1 MLLAAC
7 VGRLDAQVRYEFS
20 ELHMG
25 VEVRIAL
32 YAPDEARARAA
43 ARRALDRVAGLEDI
57 MSDYRPKSEMRRLTQ
72 TPDEW
77 VRVSDDLFRVLSRAV
92 DVASATDG
100 AFDPTIGPLVLLWRE
115 ARRLHRLPD
124 RAERDAARALVDW
137 RRITLDTAGRR
148 VRILGAGVRLDLGG
162 IAKGDAVQ
170 QAVFTLRSAGIA
182 SALVEAG
189 GDIAVGDAPPG
200 QPGWRIDVRG
210 GDSLVRARAS
220 AISNAVVSTSGPG
233 FQFLEIGGVRY
244 SHVVDPRTGIG
255 LTSAAHAT
263 VIAFDGALA
272 DALSTALTVM
282 GEADVRRLMQRYP
295 GVIASV
301 VSGRQTP

>member
-1 MLLAAC
+1 
-7 VGRLDAQVRYEFS
+7 
-20 ELHMG
+20 
-25 VEVRIAL
+25 
-32 YAPDEARARAA
+32 
-43 ARRALDRVAGLEDI
+43 

-124 RAERDAARALVDW
+124 RADRDAARALVDW

-170 QAVFTLRSAGIA
+170 QAVFALRSAGIA

-233 FQFLEIGGVRY
+233 FQFLAIGGQRY

-255 LTSAAHAT
+255 LTSAAQAT

-282 GEADVRRLMQRYP
+282 GEADVRRLMLRYP

-301 VSGRQTP
+301 ASGRQTP

>member
-1 MLLAAC
+1 
-7 VGRLDAQVRYEFS
+7 
-20 ELHMG
+20 MG

-32 YAPDEARARAA
+32 YAPDDARARAA
-43 ARRALDRVAGLEDI
+43 ARVAFDRVAGLENI
-57 MSDYRPKSEMRRLTQ
+57 MSDYRPKSEIRRLTE

-77 VRVSDDLFRVLSRAV
+77 VPVSDDLFRVLSRAV

-100 AFDPTIGPLVLLWRE
+100 AFDPTIGPLVVLWRE
-115 ARRLHRLPD
+115 ARRLHRLPAD
-124 RAERDAARALVDW
+124 SALDAARTLVDW
-137 RRITLDTAGRR
+137 RRITLDTAGQR
-148 VRILGAGVRLDLGG
+148 VRIHGAGVRLDLGG

-170 QAVFTLRSAGIA
+170 QAVFALRSAGIA

-200 QPGWRIDVRG
+200 QPGWRIDVPG

-233 FQFLEIGGVRY
+233 FQFLELGGVRY

-255 LTSAAHAT
+255 LTSAAQAT
-263 VIAFDGALA
+263 VIASDGALA
-272 DALSTALTVM
+272 DALSTALTAL
-282 GEADVRRLMQRYP
+282 GAGGAKLLMHRYP
-295 GVIASV
+295 GVIACV
-301 VSGRQTP
+301 VPLRHPLRQ

>member
-7 VGRLDAQVRYEFS
+7 VGRLDAQVRYEYS

-43 ARRALDRVAGLEDI
+43 ARSALDRVAGLEDI

-77 VRVSDDLFRVLSRAV
+77 VPVSNDLFRVLSRAV

-124 RAERDAARALVDW
+124 RSARDSARALVDW
-137 RRITLDTAGRR
+137 RRIALDTAGRR
-148 VRILGAGVRLDLGG
+148 ARIHGAGVRLDLGG

-170 QAVFTLRSAGIA
+170 QAVFVLRTAGIP

-189 GDIAVGDAPPG
+189 GDIAMGDAPPG
-200 QPGWRIDVRG
+200 QPGWRIDVPS
-210 GDSLVRARAS
+210 GDSVVRARAS

-233 FQFLEIGGVRY
+233 FQFLEIGGLRY

-255 LTSAAHAT
+255 LTSAAQVT
-263 VIAFDGALA
+263 VIASDGALA

-282 GEADVRRLMQRYP
+282 GEADARRLIRRYP
-295 GVIASV
+295 GVIACV
-301 VSGRQTP
+301 AAGTRAP